1 MSYIFKEDANSVVLG
16 NSNAQEVTP
25 LNRKGATS
33 NVYIVRID
41 GKEHFMKQLRPQL
54 KDDWRYRS
62 VYRKEFEVGH
72 SINSEY
78 IVKYE
83 AIGENAEGTY
93 ILMEHVNGLTLDEK
107 IASAPEYFTKEENF
121 EKLFVQLLHGL
132 KALHAANVA
141 HLDLKP
147 ENVMLTQVNN
157 NVKIVDLGFCF
168 ADAYSHTSGTNKH
181 FAAPEL
187 RDGDN
192 KEVDA
197 RTDIYALGQLMR
209 YVKEMACVDVSQ
221 RMERIIERC
230 TQPSKQERYENVDE
244 VLKAMAKKRRWV
256 RWTLIAIAL
265 ALLAVIGTELHKFS
279 LTADYA
285 IQKQRLQWFLSPLE
299 YDFEHENT
307 HYRILSEDSLTCMA
321 VGGKRVDAIYIHD
334 KVPYK
339 GKEYTPVAIAD
350 RAFAWRDA
358 GSVYIP
364 MGVKEI
370 GNYAFAHCR
379 RIQSL
384 NFPESVEK
392 LGEHCCESMHT
403 LMSLRLSSN
412 IKEIPKNAFVECTW
426 LKKLLIPE
434 GVERLGLDAFSLCTR
449 LEEVSLPSTLKA
461 IDRGVFWRCRNLRSF
476 TIPASVETMGEY
488 ILFECDSLKDVYC
501 PHVVPMQIPP
511 LYYKTNATLHVPRG
525 SEELYSKEEYW
536 AKAGKIVGDL

>member
-1 MSYIFKEDANSVVLG
+1 MSYIFKGDANSVAIG
-16 NSNAQEVTP
+16 DSNTQEVIP
-25 LNRKGATS
+25 LNRRGATS

-41 GKEHFMKQLRPQL
+41 GKEYFMKQLRPEL

-62 VYRKEFEVGH
+62 AYRKEYEVGH
-72 SINSEY
+72 GIDSKY

-93 ILMEHVNGLTLDEK
+93 ILMEHVNGLTIDEK
-107 IASAPEYFTKEENF
+107 LASEPEYFAKEENY

-132 KALHAANVA
+132 KALHEAHVA

-157 NVKIVDLGFCF
+157 DVKIIDLGFCF
-168 ADAYSHTSGTNKH
+168 ADAYSHTSGTNKG
-181 FAAPEL
+181 FSAPEL
-187 RDGDN
+187 CDGDN
-192 KEVDA
+192 KNVDE

-209 YVKEMACVDVSQ
+209 HIKEVACVNVSP
-221 RMERIIERC
+221 RIERIIERC
-230 TQPSKQERYENVDE
+230 TQPAKQDRYADIDE
-244 VLKAMAKKRRWV
+244 VLKAITKKRRWV
-256 RWTLIAIAL
+256 RWTLIALAL
-265 ALLAVIGTELHKFS
+265 TLLAVIGTEMYEFS

-285 IQKQRLQWFLSPLE
+285 IQKQRLQWFLTPLE

-321 VGGKRVDAIYIHD
+321 VGGKRVDGIYIHD
-334 KVPYK
+334 KAPYK
-339 GKEYTPVAIAD
+339 GKEYTTVAIAD

-370 GNYAFAHCR
+370 GNYAFAHCK
-379 RIQSL
+379 RIQSMHL
-384 NFPESVEK
+384 PESVEK

-412 IKEIPKNAFVECTW
+412 LKEIPKNAFVECTW
-426 LKKLLIPE
+426 LKKVQIPE
-434 GVERLGLDAFSLCTR
+434 GVERLGLDAFALCTR

-461 IDRGVFWRCRNLRSF
+461 IDRGVFWRCRSLRSF
-476 TIPASVETMGEY
+476 TIPTSVEMMGEY

-501 PHVVPMQIPP
+501 PHAVPMQIPP
-511 LYYKTNATLHVPRG
+511 LYYNTNATLHVPRG
-525 SEELYSKEEYW
+525 SEELYREVEYW
-536 AKAGKIVGDL
+536 AKAAKIVGDM